1 MATWIQCK
9 TYHLLKKLHKT
20 LLQLYKKRCSQLATR
35 NQLKQMRRKFNNLNI
50 HHDIEQSLLKYF
62 V

>member
-9 TYHLLKKLHKT
+9 TYHLLKKLIKT

-35 NQLKQMRRKFNNLNI
+35 NKLKQMAIDFNNLNI
-50 HHDIEQSLLKYF
+50 HHDIEQSLLMYF

>member
-9 TYHLLKKLHKT
+9 TYHLLKKLIKT

-35 NQLKQMRRKFNNLNI
+35 NKLKQMAIDFNKLNI
-50 HHDIEQSLLKYF
+50 HHDIEQSLLMYF